1 MFQLG
6 YGYHSKDGNAVS
18 HRLTSILDQGQ
29 FVLSILVEALARRTA
44 ATQDGTVLM
53 SNGNNGNGK
62 KGNWKRAM
70 EKTATEDWATG
81 KLDNGKIRQW
91 KIKG

>member
-18 HRLTSILDQGQ
+18 HHLTSILDQGQ
-29 FVLSILVEALARRTA
+29 FVLSILVEALARCTA

-53 SNGNNGNGK
+53 LKGNNGNGK
-62 KGNWKRAM
+62 R
-70 EKTATEDWATG
+70 ATEKGQWKKRQRKIGLPENWATVKFG
-81 KLDNGKIRQW
+81 NEK
-91 KIKG
+91 